1 MKYME
6 KLAELINEN
15 KGLIT
20 TSQVELA
27 GVPRKYLSLMTQTGK
42 LERLSQ
48 GIYLSP
54 DAFED
59 RLYRL
64 QLRCSSGIYSH
75 ETALFL
81 HGLSDRDPIISMI
94 TVPSGYNA
102 NHLTHESVK
111 LFYIKRELHGLGQS
125 IMITAFGRPV
135 RCYDRERTLCDMIR
149 SRSNMDPALL
159 NAAFKNY
166 IRTKDKNIPL
176 LLSYSEKLSIQKQMR
191 YLEVLL

>member
-166 IRTKDKNIPL
+166 IRSKDKNIPL